1 MAASSNAEGLRI
13 SLLSPSDT
21 DTDHDGQEGEDADMG
36 AGVMAF
42 VQHNRTG
49 GGRRKQNGTRSRPTE
64 RVPLISISA
73 GANPVASSPFLERS
87 TYFTNEFSDH
97 EFGAL
102 VRASEMAIDSGVD
115 PVRISQGS
123 SGSYFVKNTDGVSES
138 TDFLPLSVVAGRAS
152 CHVYTGDGCAGL
164 QTLALT
170 HMHM

>member
-42 VQHNRTG
+42 VQHNRAA
-49 GGRRKQNGTRSRPTE
+49 GGRRKQNGTRSLPTE
-64 RVPLISISA
+64 QVPLISISA
-73 GANPVASSPFLERS
+73 GANPVASTPFLERS
-87 TYFTNEFSDH
+87 TYFTNEFSDR

-102 VRASEMAIDSGVD
+102 VRAAEMAIDSGVD

-123 SGSYFVKNTDGVSES
+123 SGSYFVKNTDGVSAS
-138 TDFLPLSVVAGRAS
+138 TDSLPLSVVRDREGQLS
-152 CHVYTGDGCAGL
+152 CVRW
-164 QTLALT
+164 
-170 HMHM
+170 

>member
-21 DTDHDGQEGEDADMG
+21 DTDYDGQEGEDADMG

-42 VQHNRTG
+42 VQHNRTS
-49 GGRRKQNGTRSRPTE
+49 GGRRKQNGTSRSRRSE
-64 RVPLISISA
+64 QVPLISISA
-73 GANPVASSPFLERS
+73 SANPVASSPFLERS

-123 SGSYFVKNTDGVSES
+123 SGSYFVKNTDGVSGS
-138 TDFLPLSVVAGRAS
+138 IDR
-152 CHVYTGDGCAGL
+152 HRGL
-164 QTLALT
+164 YLW
-170 HMHM
+170 